1 MIDGTNPSRW
11 SLPRKRILLRTLRSD
26 PTQEYLLYIPEKGGE
41 NASMLV
47 SVHGISRNAYEQAAA
62 FADLC
67 ERQGYVLV
75 VPVFTPE
82 QHKDYQRLGRAGR
95 GRRVDLLL
103 HTILAEVGSLT
114 GADVTQ
120 FRIFGFSGGAQFVH
134 RYVMVHPQR
143 VLAAVVA
150 APGWYTFPDS
160 KQRYPFGVRPVR
172 TMPGVQFNPEEFLRV
187 PVTVLIGSLDTGAA
201 NLRRTDR
208 VDKQQGVTRV
218 ERARN
223 WTAAMRDAATIYG
236 LEPKVELDEIPNIG
250 HSFVD
255 FYRQGKLIERMEKV
269 FSSVSRTESARGS
282 KLSRHRARLGV
293 RTPVVPLELVH

>member
-1 MIDGTNPSRW
+1 MFDGAASSRW
-11 SLPRKRILLRTLRSD
+11 TLPRKRILLRTLRSD
-26 PTQEYLLYIPEKGGE
+26 PTQEYLLYIPERGGE
-41 NASMLV
+41 NASVLV
-47 SVHGISRNAYEQAAA
+47 SVHGISRNAHEQAAA

-67 ERQGYVLV
+67 ERRGYVLV

-82 QHKDYQRLGRAGR
+82 HHKDYQRLGRAGR

-103 HTILAEVGSLT
+103 HAFLAEVGSLT

-120 FRIFGFSGGAQFVH
+120 FRMFGFSGGAQFVH
-134 RYVMVHPQR
+134 RYAMVHPQR

-150 APGWYTFPDS
+150 APGWYTFPDT

-187 PVTVLIGSLDTGAA
+187 PMQVLVGTQDTGSS

-208 VDKQQGVTRV
+208 VDRQQGVTRV

-223 WTAAMRDAATIYG
+223 WVAAMRDAATVYG
-236 LEPKVELDEIPNIG
+236 LEPKVELQEIPDIG

-255 FYRQGKLIERMEKV
+255 FYRQGKLLERMEKV
-269 FSSVSRTESARGS
+269 FASVSRTEKERGAR
-282 KLSRHRARLGV
+282 LSRHTARLGMGS
-293 RTPVVPLELVH
+293 PVVPRELVH

>member
-150 APGWYTFPDS
+150 ALTASTIDS
-160 KQRYPFGVRPVR
+160 ESI
-172 TMPGVQFNPEEFLRV
+172 FNARESWRLRRK
-187 PVTVLIGSLDTGAA
+187 PVT
-201 NLRRTDR
+201 
-208 VDKQQGVTRV
+208 
-218 ERARN
+218 
-223 WTAAMRDAATIYG
+223 TI
-236 LEPKVELDEIPNIG
+236 
-250 HSFVD
+250 
-255 FYRQGKLIERMEKV
+255 
-269 FSSVSRTESARGS
+269 SSSAGPCAVAS
-282 KLSRHRARLGV
+282 SSCA
-293 RTPVVPLELVH
+293 